1 MQLEVLRLVWKRT
14 PNEGDCYEGD
24 AHEDGDLQDSRES
37 GDGGHPQTAHPDGSG
52 GVYDH
57 RHNHNLAFS
66 SMVAAVEIQNLECG
80 CLGMACQIVGD
91 SGDALSWMAGEYPSV
106 EILDFKVNTHVWHTA
121 FKIYQLH

>member
-1 MQLEVLRLVWKRT
+1 MQVQLEVLRLVWKRT
-14 PNEGDCYEGD
+14 PNEGDCYDGD
-24 AHEDGDLQDSRES
+24 AHEDGDLQDSRE
-37 GDGGHPQTAHPDGSG
+37 TAHPDGSA
-52 GVYDH
+52 GVCDH

-80 CLGMACQIVGD
+80 CLEMACQIDGD

-106 EILDFKVNTHVWHTA
+106 EILDFKVNTYVWQTA